1 MNILLADPQD
11 ITRAGLLWLCA
22 QMGDTIEGEC
32 ITVTD
37 KPSLVQNLK
46 QNPESLVVLDYTLF
60 DINDVDELSIICQCY
75 PESQWLIFSD
85 DLSIDFIK
93 QAAAISHRISILFK
107 DSPMSEIRQCLT
119 TIISGNRYVCQRVME
134 LLLAPRTA
142 EQSPGTADLTPTER
156 EILHD
161 IALGMTTREI
171 AEKRYSSFHTVNT
184 HRKNIFRKINV
195 NNVHEATRYAL
206 RAGLIDSAEYYI

>member
-119 TIISGNRYVCQRVME
+119 TILSGNRYVCQRVME

>member
-93 QAAAISHRISILFK
+93 QAAAISHCISILFK

-119 TIISGNRYVCQRVME
+119 TILSGNRYVCQRVTE
-134 LLLAPRTA
+134 LLLAPHTA